1 MTELAVLPP
10 RAARPAAAPP
20 VRRLLLVGNTR
31 SRKGRRGLA
40 EAQEALRREGY
51 GFDTLPL
58 SPDQDLTARVRGRRY
73 MVDAVAVAG
82 GDGTLNAIAPA
93 LLETGLP
100 LLVLPTGSAND
111 LARTLRVPPALPDA
125 VRLARTGELR
135 TIDVGFANGRPFFN
149 VANIGLGALV
159 TENLDSGLKRRLG
172 PLAYPVAALRTLR
185 RARRFTARIRGAGWD
200 VEVQTFQISVGN
212 GRYYGGGTPIE
223 AQAQID
229 DGQLDLYSLEVSDLL
244 RLLALA
250 PRLRQGRQRLSA
262 QVRVG
267 ACTRF
272 EVETRRRWPVSLDG
286 EILTHTPVTFTISP
300 QAVRVFAPAA

>member
-1 MTELAVLPP
+1 MSTL
-10 RAARPAAAPP
+10 AAAPAATP
-20 VRRLLLVGNTR
+20 
-31 SRKGRRGLA
+31 
-40 EAQEALRREGY
+40 
-51 GFDTLPL
+51 P
-58 SPDQDLTARVRGRRY
+58 
-73 MVDAVAVAG
+73 
-82 GDGTLNAIAPA
+82 APA
-93 LLETGLP
+93 
-100 LLVLPTGSAND
+100 
-111 LARTLRVPPALPDA
+111 R
-125 VRLARTGELR
+125 
-135 TIDVGFANGRPFFN
+135 
-149 VANIGLGALV
+149 
-159 TENLDSGLKRRLG
+159 
-172 PLAYPVAALRTLR
+172 
-185 RARRFTARIRGAGWD
+185 ARIRGAGWD

-229 DGQLDLYSLEVSDLL
+229 DGQLDLYSLEASDLL

-300 QAVRVFAPAA
+300 RAVRVFAPAA